1 MTGKESEQYRRE
13 MRNIL
18 NLRESSSER
27 GAKLSTLAV
36 KVGASTLSRQ
46 HGGHALEP
54 ELVDNINDALRTEA
68 MILACKTAT
77 RQSKITIIA
86 GIASLVS
93 AAAAWTAILYNL
105 RQVVSGS

>member
-1 MTGKESEQYRRE
+1 MTGKEFEQYRRE
-13 MRNIL
+13 IRDIL

-46 HGGHALEP
+46 HGGGHALEP

-77 RQSKITIIA
+77 RQSKISFIRLM
-86 GIASLVS
+86 SRWPL
-93 AAAAWTAILYNL
+93 
-105 RQVVSGS
+105 QVRAL